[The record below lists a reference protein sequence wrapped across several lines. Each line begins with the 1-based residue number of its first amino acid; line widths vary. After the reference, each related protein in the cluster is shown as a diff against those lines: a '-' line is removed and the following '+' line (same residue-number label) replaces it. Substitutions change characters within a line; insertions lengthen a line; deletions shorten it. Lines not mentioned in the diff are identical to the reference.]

1 MDSIV
6 PLVPIA
12 LDKMRYLRLD
22 IAAMCNAEMDMGA
35 LWGKEMSI
43 YGALLENPI
52 RLNNLCIIVLH
63 GLRHADPTLSLP
75 EVKGMLNHANIA
87 DVIGAVT
94 EAWTKANRVVE
105 PATEGDAASDPPR
118 TVSTGVSSGPSPTS
132 NLDSSGSSSG
142 A

>member
-6 PLVPIA
+6 PLVPIK
-12 LDKMRYLRLD
+12 LDRLRHLRLD
-22 IAAMCNAEMDMGA
+22 ISAMCQAEMDMGA

-94 EAWTKANRVVE
+94 EAWTKANQLAE
-105 PATEGDAASDPPR
+105 PDREGDATPADPPG
-118 TVSTGVSSGPSPTS
+118 TVSTGADSGPLPAS
-132 NLDSSGSSSG
+132 N
-142 A
+142 